1 MKLKKL
7 LICIA
12 AAALTAVLLAG
23 CAGEPALSAL
33 TYYDQLPQTEEE
45 QAAADAAAEAG
56 TYGGQEYNKE
66 LFYRN
71 DLDLLGAD
79 PFVLYIDD
87 EDSTE
92 YGYYYLYA
100 TCDYDL
106 AVQGLGAWRSKDLE
120 NWERVGGMIFDPY
133 ITDTWAN
140 VYLFAPEV
148 IYDEEEDL
156 YFLFSSAFGDPWYE
170 KGTAEGLNIIQDRL
184 WTGFI
189 ATSENPYGPF
199 VQYAPPGG
207 SIADSTF
214 LDPIEAAKA
223 VKERGD
229 DYCYLDDDFFDI
241 IDFHPFVAS
250 DGTKYLYMVTNNA
263 DQASIYGCE
272 LLNNDWRTPD
282 LSTLVEL
289 VAPRYYTIA
298 DRNSRSSDTV
308 IYEEG
313 SSINEGPFVLEHEGK
328 YYLTFSVYG
337 CTDKRYSVAQAVA
350 DDPLGPYTKL
360 DYEDGGIILSADGG
374 TWDFVSGTGH
384 HCFVQA
390 GDELLIFYHQHLDR
404 LNGNSQRA
412 FSFDRAVW
420 AENADGLPVLY
431 CNGPT
436 WSIQPQLHINTEY
449 RNIAPDATVT
459 AENSA
464 EGGTAENVGALTDGL
479 LSLYS
484 FIDYVPEF
492 SASAGQTVITLAFGD
507 WRTVRAVMVYNSK
520 NFDTAFG
527 SVARIEF
534 DFLRPDNGETGT
546 AYIDSLGFDWNF
558 YFDRNNQTM
567 RPGGSA
573 TAEFDEL
580 QVKEIRI
587 TLASQAAVNVSEIV
601 VLGK

>member
-23 CAGEPALSAL
+23 CAGEPALSVL

-390 GDELLIFYHQHLDR
+390 GDELIIFYHQHLDR

-459 AENSA
+459 AENAA

-534 DFLRPDNGETGT
+534 DFLRPDNGETAT

>member
-45 QAAADAAAEAG
+45 QAPADAAAEAG

-223 VKERGD
+223 VKARGD
-229 DYCYLDDDFFDI
+229 DYCYLDDDFFDV

-289 VAPRYYTIA
+289 VAPRYYTIE
-298 DRNSRSSDTV
+298 DRNSRSSNTV

-390 GDELLIFYHQHLDR
+390 GDELIIFYHQHLDR

-459 AENSA
+459 AENAA

>member
-229 DYCYLDDDFFDI
+229 DYCYLDDDFFDV

-313 SSINEGPFVLEHEGK
+313 SSINEGPSVLEHEGK

-337 CTDKRYSVAQAVA
+337 ANDKRYSVAQAVA
-350 DDPLGPYTKL
+350 DDPLGSYTKL
-360 DYEDGGIILSADGG
+360 DYDDGGIILSADGG

-390 GDELLIFYHQHLDR
+390 GDELIIFYHQHLDR

-534 DFLRPDNGETGT
+534 DFLRPDNGETAT

-580 QVKEIRI
+580 QVKKIRI

>member
-223 VKERGD
+223 VKARGD

-289 VAPRYYTIA
+289 VAPRYYTIE
-298 DRNSRSSDTV
+298 DRNSRSSNTV

-313 SSINEGPFVLEHEGK
+313 SSINEGPSVLEHEGK

-337 CTDKRYSVAQAVA
+337 ANDKRYSVAQAVA

-390 GDELLIFYHQHLDR
+390 GDELIIFYHQHLDR

-420 AENADGLPVLY
+420 AKNADGLPVLY

-459 AENSA
+459 AENAA

>member
-148 IYDEEEDL
+148 VYDEEEDL
-156 YFLFSSAFGDPWYE
+156 YFLFSSAYGDPWYE

-289 VAPRYYTIA
+289 VAPRYYTIE

-390 GDELLIFYHQHLDR
+390 GDELIIFYHQHLDR

-459 AENSA
+459 AENAA

>member
-148 IYDEEEDL
+148 VYDEEEDL
-156 YFLFSSAFGDPWYE
+156 YFLFSSAYGDPWYE

-214 LDPIEAAKA
+214 LDPIEAARA

-390 GDELLIFYHQHLDR
+390 GDELIIFYHQHLDR

-546 AYIDSLGFDWNF
+546 ACIDSLGFDWNF

>member
-229 DYCYLDDDFFDI
+229 DYCYLDDDFFDV

-313 SSINEGPFVLEHEGK
+313 SSINEGPSVLEHEGK

-337 CTDKRYSVAQAVA
+337 ANDKRYSVAQAVA
-350 DDPLGPYTKL
+350 DDPLGSYTKL

-390 GDELLIFYHQHLDR
+390 GDELIIFYHQHLDR

-459 AENSA
+459 AENAA

-534 DFLRPDNGETGT
+534 DFLRPDNGETAT

>member
-214 LDPIEAAKA
+214 LDPIEAARA
-223 VKERGD
+223 VKARGD

-289 VAPRYYTIA
+289 VAPRYYTIE

-313 SSINEGPFVLEHEGK
+313 SSINEGPSVLEHEGK

-337 CTDKRYSVAQAVA
+337 ANDKRYSVAQAVA

-390 GDELLIFYHQHLDR
+390 GDELIIFYHQHLDR

-459 AENSA
+459 AENAA

>member
-298 DRNSRSSDTV
+298 DRNSRSSNTV

-390 GDELLIFYHQHLDR
+390 GDELIIFYHQHLDR

-459 AENSA
+459 AENAA

-546 AYIDSLGFDWNF
+546 AYIDPLGFDWNF

>member
-7 LICIA
+7 LLCSVI
-12 AAALTAVLLAG
+12 AALTVATVTG
-23 CAGEPALSAL
+23 CAGKPEFSAL
-33 TYYDQLPQTEEE
+33 TYYDQLPRTEEE
-45 QAAADAAAEAG
+45 QSAADAAAEAG
-56 TYGGQEYNKE
+56 TYGGQEYNTE

-71 DLDLLGAD
+71 DLELLGAD

-87 EDSTE
+87 ENSTE

-106 AVQGLGAWRSKDLE
+106 AVQGLGSWRSRDLK

-140 VYLFAPEV
+140 LYLFAPEV
-148 IYDEEEDL
+148 IYDEEEGL

-170 KGTAEGLNIIQDRL
+170 KGTEEGLNIIRDRL
-184 WTGFI
+184 WTGFL

-207 SIADSTF
+207 STTDSTF

-223 VKERGD
+223 IKARGD
-229 DYCYLDDDFFDI
+229 NYCYLDDDFFDV

-250 DGTKYLYMVTNNA
+250 DGTKYLYMVSNNA
-263 DQASIYGCE
+263 DQASVYGCRM
-272 LLNNDWRTPD
+272 LNNDWRTPD
-282 LSTLVEL
+282 LASLVEL
-289 VAPRYYTIA
+289 VAPRYYTIE
-298 DRNSRSSDTV
+298 DRNAHSSDTV

-313 SSINEGPFVLEHEGK
+313 ASINEGPFVLEHEGK
-328 YYLTFSVYG
+328 FYLTFSVYG
-337 CTDKRYSVAQAVA
+337 SNDKRYSVAQAVA
-350 DDPLGPYTKL
+350 DSPLGPYTKL

-374 TWDFVSGTGH
+374 TWDFISGSGH

-390 GDELLIFYHQHLDR
+390 GDELIIFYHEHLDR

-412 FSFDRAVW
+412 FAFDRTVW
-420 AENADGLPVLY
+420 TENGDGLPVLY

-436 WSIQPQLHINTEY
+436 WSIQPQLHINSDY

-459 AENSA
+459 AENITE
-464 EGGTAENVGALTDGL
+464 EGTVKNVGALTDGL

-492 SASAGQTVITLAFGD
+492 STSAGQTVITLAFDD
-507 WRTVRAVMVYNSK
+507 WKTVRAVMVYNSK
-520 NFDTAFG
+520 NFDSAFG

-534 DFLRPDNGETGT
+534 DFRRPDNGETAT
-546 AYIDSLGFDWNF
+546 AYIENLGFDWNF
-558 YFDRNNQTM
+558 YFDRNNQAM
-567 RPGGSA
+567 RPGGAA
-573 TAEFDEL
+573 TAEFAEL
-580 QVKEIRI
+580 TVKEIRI
-587 TLASQAAVNVSEIV
+587 TLVSNTAVNVSEIV
-601 VLGK
+601 ILGR

>member
-148 IYDEEEDL
+148 VYDEEEDL
-156 YFLFSSAFGDPWYE
+156 YFLFSSAYGDPWYE

-214 LDPIEAAKA
+214 LDPIEAARA

-229 DYCYLDDDFFDI
+229 DYCYLDDDFFDV

-289 VAPRYYTIA
+289 VAPRYYTIE
-298 DRNSRSSDTV
+298 DRNSRSSNTV

-459 AENSA
+459 AENAA

-534 DFLRPDNGETGT
+534 DFLRPDNGETAT

>member
-229 DYCYLDDDFFDI
+229 DYCYLDDDFFDV

-289 VAPRYYTIA
+289 VAPRYYTIE
-298 DRNSRSSDTV
+298 DRNNRSSDTV

-313 SSINEGPFVLEHEGK
+313 SSINEGPSVLEHEGK

-337 CTDKRYSVAQAVA
+337 ANDKRYSVAQAVA

-390 GDELLIFYHQHLDR
+390 GDELIIFYHQHLDR

-459 AENSA
+459 AENAA

-534 DFLRPDNGETGT
+534 DFLRPDNGETAT

>member
-223 VKERGD
+223 VKARGD
-229 DYCYLDDDFFDI
+229 DYCYLDDDFFDV

-289 VAPRYYTIA
+289 VAPRYYTIE
-298 DRNSRSSDTV
+298 DRNNRSSDTV

-313 SSINEGPFVLEHEGK
+313 SSINEGPSVLEHEGK

-337 CTDKRYSVAQAVA
+337 ANDKRYSVAQAVA

>member
-148 IYDEEEDL
+148 VYDEEEDL
-156 YFLFSSAFGDPWYE
+156 YFLFSSAYGDPWYE

-214 LDPIEAAKA
+214 LDPIEAARA

-229 DYCYLDDDFFDI
+229 DYCYLDDDFFDV

-298 DRNSRSSDTV
+298 DRNSRSSNTV

>member
-229 DYCYLDDDFFDI
+229 DYCYLDDDFFDV

-289 VAPRYYTIA
+289 VAPRYYTIE
-298 DRNSRSSDTV
+298 DRNSRSSNTV

-350 DDPLGPYTKL
+350 DDPLGSYTKL

-390 GDELLIFYHQHLDR
+390 GDELIIFYHQHLDR

-546 AYIDSLGFDWNF
+546 ACIDFLGFDWNF

>member
-207 SIADSTF
+207 SIADSTRR
-214 LDPIEAAKA
+214 L
-223 VKERGD
+223 R
-229 DYCYLDDDFFDI
+229 
-241 IDFHPFVAS
+241 H
-250 DGTKYLYMVTNNA
+250 
-263 DQASIYGCE
+263 
-272 LLNNDWRTPD
+272 
-282 LSTLVEL
+282 
-289 VAPRYYTIA
+289 
-298 DRNSRSSDTV
+298 
-308 IYEEG
+308 
-313 SSINEGPFVLEHEGK
+313 
-328 YYLTFSVYG
+328 
-337 CTDKRYSVAQAVA
+337 
-350 DDPLGPYTKL
+350 
-360 DYEDGGIILSADGG
+360 GG
-374 TWDFVSGTGH
+374 
-384 HCFVQA
+384 
-390 GDELLIFYHQHLDR
+390 
-404 LNGNSQRA
+404 
-412 FSFDRAVW
+412 
-420 AENADGLPVLY
+420 
-431 CNGPT
+431 
-436 WSIQPQLHINTEY
+436 
-449 RNIAPDATVT
+449 
-459 AENSA
+459 
-464 EGGTAENVGALTDGL
+464 
-479 LSLYS
+479 
-484 FIDYVPEF
+484 
-492 SASAGQTVITLAFGD
+492 
-507 WRTVRAVMVYNSK
+507 VR
-520 NFDTAFG
+520 
-527 SVARIEF
+527 
-534 DFLRPDNGETGT
+534 
-546 AYIDSLGFDWNF
+546 
-558 YFDRNNQTM
+558 
-567 RPGGSA
+567 
-573 TAEFDEL
+573 
-580 QVKEIRI
+580 
-587 TLASQAAVNVSEIV
+587 
-601 VLGK
+601 

>member
-223 VKERGD
+223 VKARGD

-289 VAPRYYTIA
+289 VAPRYYTIE
-298 DRNSRSSDTV
+298 DRNSRSSNTV

-313 SSINEGPFVLEHEGK
+313 SSINEGPSVLEHEGK

-337 CTDKRYSVAQAVA
+337 ANDKRYSVAQAVA

>member
-156 YFLFSSAFGDPWYE
+156 YFLFSSAYGDPWYE

-214 LDPIEAAKA
+214 LDPIEAARA

-289 VAPRYYTIA
+289 VAPRYYTIE

-459 AENSA
+459 AENAA

-534 DFLRPDNGETGT
+534 DFLRPDNGETAT

>member
-289 VAPRYYTIA
+289 VAPRYYTIE

-313 SSINEGPFVLEHEGK
+313 SSINEGPSVLEHEGK

-337 CTDKRYSVAQAVA
+337 ANDKRYSVAQAVA
-350 DDPLGPYTKL
+350 DDPLGSYTKL

-390 GDELLIFYHQHLDR
+390 GDELIIFYHQHLDR

-459 AENSA
+459 AENAA

>member
-298 DRNSRSSDTV
+298 DRNSRSSNTV

-390 GDELLIFYHQHLDR
+390 GDELIIFYHQHLDR

-459 AENSA
+459 AENAA

-534 DFLRPDNGETGT
+534 DFLRPDNGETAT

>member
-390 GDELLIFYHQHLDR
+390 GDELIIFYHQHLDR

-534 DFLRPDNGETGT
+534 DFLRPDNGETAT

>member
-214 LDPIEAAKA
+214 LDPIEAARA

-289 VAPRYYTIA
+289 VAPRYYTIE

-390 GDELLIFYHQHLDR
+390 GDELIIFYHQHLDR

-534 DFLRPDNGETGT
+534 DFLRPDNGETAT

>member
-1 MKLKKL
+1 M
-7 LICIA
+7 
-12 AAALTAVLLAG
+12 
-23 CAGEPALSAL
+23 
-33 TYYDQLPQTEEE
+33 
-45 QAAADAAAEAG
+45 
-56 TYGGQEYNKE
+56 
-66 LFYRN
+66 
-71 DLDLLGAD
+71 
-79 PFVLYIDD
+79 
-87 EDSTE
+87 
-92 YGYYYLYA
+92 
-100 TCDYDL
+100 
-106 AVQGLGAWRSKDLE
+106 
-120 NWERVGGMIFDPY
+120 
-133 ITDTWAN
+133 
-140 VYLFAPEV
+140 
-148 IYDEEEDL
+148 
-156 YFLFSSAFGDPWYE
+156 
-170 KGTAEGLNIIQDRL
+170 
-184 WTGFI
+184 
-189 ATSENPYGPF
+189 
-199 VQYAPPGG
+199 
-207 SIADSTF
+207 
-214 LDPIEAAKA
+214 
-223 VKERGD
+223 
-229 DYCYLDDDFFDI
+229 
-241 IDFHPFVAS
+241 
-250 DGTKYLYMVTNNA
+250 
-263 DQASIYGCE
+263 
-272 LLNNDWRTPD
+272 
-282 LSTLVEL
+282 
-289 VAPRYYTIA
+289 
-298 DRNSRSSDTV
+298 
-308 IYEEG
+308 
-313 SSINEGPFVLEHEGK
+313 LEHEGK

-390 GDELLIFYHQHLDR
+390 GDELIIFYHQHLDR

-459 AENSA
+459 AENAA

-534 DFLRPDNGETGT
+534 DFLRPDNGETAT

-580 QVKEIRI
+580 QVKKIRI

>member
-12 AAALTAVLLAG
+12 AAALTAVLLVG

-534 DFLRPDNGETGT
+534 DFLRPDNGETAT

>member
-23 CAGEPALSAL
+23 CAGEPALSVL

-71 DLDLLGAD
+71 ELDLLGAD

-223 VKERGD
+223 VKARGD
-229 DYCYLDDDFFDI
+229 GYCYLDDDFFDV

-289 VAPRYYTIA
+289 VAPRYYTIE
-298 DRNSRSSDTV
+298 DRNSRSSNTV

-313 SSINEGPFVLEHEGK
+313 SSINEGPSVLEHEGK

-337 CTDKRYSVAQAVA
+337 ANDKRYSVAQAVA

-459 AENSA
+459 AENAA

>member
-214 LDPIEAAKA
+214 LDPIEAARA

-229 DYCYLDDDFFDI
+229 DYCYLDDDFFDV

-289 VAPRYYTIA
+289 VAPRYYTIE
-298 DRNSRSSDTV
+298 DRNSRSSNTV

-313 SSINEGPFVLEHEGK
+313 SSINEGPSVLEHEGK

-337 CTDKRYSVAQAVA
+337 ANDKRYSVAQAVA

-390 GDELLIFYHQHLDR
+390 GDELIIFYHQHLDR

-459 AENSA
+459 AENAA

-534 DFLRPDNGETGT
+534 DFLRPDNGETAT

>member
-229 DYCYLDDDFFDI
+229 DYCYLDDDFFDV

-298 DRNSRSSDTV
+298 DRNSRSSNTV

-350 DDPLGPYTKL
+350 DDPLGSYTKL

-390 GDELLIFYHQHLDR
+390 GDELIIFYHQHLDR

-420 AENADGLPVLY
+420 AKNADGLPVLY

>member
-229 DYCYLDDDFFDI
+229 DYCYLDDDFFDV

-298 DRNSRSSDTV
+298 DRNSRSSNTV

-390 GDELLIFYHQHLDR
+390 GDELIIFYHQHLDR

-459 AENSA
+459 AENAA

-534 DFLRPDNGETGT
+534 DFLRPDNGETAT

-580 QVKEIRI
+580 QVKKIRI

>member
-23 CAGEPALSAL
+23 CAGEPALSVL

-223 VKERGD
+223 VKARGD
-229 DYCYLDDDFFDI
+229 GYCYLDDDFFDV

-289 VAPRYYTIA
+289 VAPRYYTIE

-313 SSINEGPFVLEHEGK
+313 SSINEGPSVLEHEGK

-337 CTDKRYSVAQAVA
+337 ANDKRYSVAQAVA

>member
-459 AENSA
+459 AENAA

-492 SASAGQTVITLAFGD
+492 SAGAGQTVITLAFGD

-546 AYIDSLGFDWNF
+546 ACIDFLGFDWNF

>member
-390 GDELLIFYHQHLDR
+390 GDELIIFYHQHLDR

>member
-298 DRNSRSSDTV
+298 DRNSRSSNTV

-390 GDELLIFYHQHLDR
+390 GDELIIFYHQHLDR

-459 AENSA
+459 AENAA
-464 EGGTAENVGALTDGL
+464 EEGTAENVGALTDGL

-534 DFLRPDNGETGT
+534 DFLRPDNGETAT